1 MKKYIIAI
9 AALAAVVSCKS
20 LKEEWDPVFAPAN
33 SQGAWQMPVTEAQ
46 LKEEQGLE
54 ELTSIAEL
62 KGMYKNKPLTIAKN
76 IWIKGK
82 VISSDQSGNIY
93 NELYIQDGNSASDG
107 AAISLKLGKSAL
119 YNEYPV
125 GTWLYVKCEGL
136 TLGAYNGMI
145 QLGMAAD
152 QTASNE
158 YETSYISLQ
167 GMIDTHVF
175 RGFQDKA
182 YDPVVLTEDALKK
195 AISAGG
201 SDHIWGKM
209 VTLKGCVYGDQI
221 FALFYPNSN
230 MAHKSGNPENRV
242 FLSDAG
248 TWGVN
253 TWACTKAGYVEY
265 LQKGVW
271 DTAQVGSGNTK
282 YGSILGTPNQYL
294 DADTAAKFGQ
304 DAFLSYKEIM
314 IKYAAAN
321 YISHYF
327 TLGATSVQVR
337 TSGYAKFAASPLDA
351 QILAKSPVTITGIVT
366 LYNGAAQISLV
377 YDPSISVVLE

>member
-62 KGMYKNKPLTIAKN
+62 KDMYKNKPLTIAKN

>member
-20 LKEEWDPVFAPAN
+20 LKEEWDPVFAPAH

-62 KGMYKNKPLTIAKN
+62 KDMYKNKPLTIAKN

-351 QILAKSPVTITGIVT
+351 QILAKSPVAITGIVT

>member
-1 MKKYIIAI
+1 MKKYFIAI

-20 LKEEWDPVFAPAN
+20 LKEEWDPVFTGKQPDA
-33 SQGAWQMPVTEAQ
+33 AWAVPYTEEQ
-46 LKEEQGLE
+46 LQEQQGLE
-54 ELTSIAEL
+54 EITAIADL
-62 KGMYKNKPLTIAKN
+62 KAMYKNKPLPILDN

-93 NELYIQDGNSASDG
+93 NEIYIQDGKDANSG
-107 AAISLKLGKSAL
+107 AAISLKLGKGSL

-125 GTWLYVKCEGL
+125 GTWLYVKCTGL

-152 QTASNE
+152 ETATNE
-158 YETSYISLQ
+158 YETSYINLQ
-167 GMIDTHVF
+167 SIIESHVF
-175 RGFQDKA
+175 RGFQDSA
-182 YDPVVLTEDALKK
+182 FAPVSLTEDALNK
-195 AISAGG
+195 AITAGG
-201 SDHIWGKM
+201 SDNVWGK
-209 VTLKGCVYGDQI
+209 VVSLKGCVYGDQI

-242 FLSDAG
+242 FLSDKG
-248 TWGVN
+248 TWGVT
-253 TWACTKAGYVEY
+253 TWSCTKDGYIGY
-265 LQKGVW
+265 LQDGCW
-271 DTAQVGSGNTK
+271 DEAEVGSGATR

-294 DADTAAKFGQ
+294 DADTAAKFGP
-304 DAFLSYKEIM
+304 DAYLTYKEIM

-327 TLGATSVQVR
+327 NLGSTSIQVR
-337 TSGYAKFAASPLDA
+337 TSGYAKFAASQLAAGILDH
-351 QILAKSPVTITGIVT
+351 QPVTITGIVT

-377 YDPSISVVLE
+377 DDPSTSVVFD